1 MNKKE
6 AKRLIIAH
14 FKNGD
19 RYNQLRPGET
29 TLAIECFIQGFTAM
43 LGLTESLKL
52 TEADFEDVV
61 EEVEQYF
68 EQFVDSKT
76 TTREVA

>member
-19 RYNQLRPGET
+19 KYNQLRPGET

-43 LGLTESLKL
+43 MALTDELKL
-52 TEADFEDVV
+52 TKDEFDDVIH
-61 EEVEQYF
+61 EVEDYF
-68 EQFVDSKT
+68 QQFVDSKT

>member
-1 MNKKE
+1 MNKKD

-43 LGLTESLKL
+43 FALADELKL
-52 TEADFEDVV
+52 TQADFDDVINEV
-61 EEVEQYF
+61 EEYF
-68 EQFVDSKT
+68 DQFVDSKT
-76 TTREVA
+76 TTRQVA